1 MASDKVWENE
11 IKPAFE
17 DDFLAMLP
25 EDQLMKNHIKFYWC
39 RVYGLGLAVE
49 RSYVLDD
56 DEFSRDPDFAAHTRR
71 AQLAAAGFATLG
83 DHFLVNLLPS
93 VAYRAIVS
101 RRPRSSGLP
110 MKTSVQ
116 PASTL

>member
-56 DEFSRDPDFAAHTRR
+56 DECSYCVLHGKIFLGPLMIDFSYSYGPHD
-71 AQLAAAGFATLG
+71 
-83 DHFLVNLLPS
+83 
-93 VAYRAIVS
+93 
-101 RRPRSSGLP
+101 
-110 MKTSVQ
+110 
-116 PASTL
+116 